1 MFRSKNGDV
10 TGICDSCGTFGEE
23 LNLEDLGCIYPLVNV
38 YSLLLKMAIEKVD
51 FPMNNGDFP

>member
-23 LNLEDLGCIYPLVNV
+23 LNLEDLGCIYPLVN
-38 YSLLLKMAIEKVD
+38 KQFAIE
-51 FPMNNGDFP
+51 NGHRKSGFSHETW